1 MEERK
6 VPPPQR
12 GNIDGIRPRKPAV
25 ASQASDSSQV
35 PVGQNASSQNPPQ
48 VRQTVKTTVGKKPKK
63 SKNMTVIILA
73 VLIFIGLSGFAI
85 YTVLNRGEDGLQ
97 KNSSTGQA
105 SSSADSKQLIDQTV
119 NEIDQ
124 LNDQSDESGTG
135 LSDEQLGL

>member
-25 ASQASDSSQV
+25 ASQPADSSQV
-35 PVGQNASSQNPPQ
+35 PSGQDISNQNPPQ
-48 VRQTVKTTVGKKPKK
+48 TRQTLNPTVGKKQKK

-85 YTVLNRGEDGLQ
+85 YTVLNMDEDGSQ
-97 KNSSTGQA
+97 KNSGAAQN

-119 NEIDQ
+119 DEIDQ
-124 LNDQSDESGTG
+124 LDDRSDESGAG